1 MKFNQ
6 LLPAI
11 NINYGSNFRNNSWI
25 CCIWF
30 NLVFSVKTKNSQIST
45 EELRNKEEE
54 LKKSQIDLARREEE
68 IKAAVEAKQNLT
80 NQLEEKKGE
89 VKDLYEKV
97 DEITKGVTEYK
108 SISEKAINKHDE
120 AIARHTNWWEKLTT
134 NITYQGKFNQEI
146 LENLLTSA
154 NLVKDRDFFL
164 KKNRQLMT
172 LMTIKIRM

>member
-1 MKFNQ
+1 ME
-6 LLPAI
+6 AI
-11 NINYGSNFRNNSWI
+11 LGTIVGFI
-25 CCIWF
+25 AFGIIWF
-30 NLVFSVKTKNSQIST
+30 FLLRPKNDKTSSA
-45 EELRNKEEE
+45 ELKIKEEE
-54 LKKSQIDLARREEE
+54 LKKSQIDLATREAE

-80 NQLEEKKGE
+80 SQLEEKKDE

-146 LENLLTSA
+146 
-154 NLVKDRDFFL
+154 
-164 KKNRQLMT
+164 
-172 LMTIKIRM
+172 